1 MVYVMNQAIELHD
14 SDLGEVRLSDTGLT
28 IGLAPAYVH
37 RSEGRVGID
46 PGTGWTQLA
55 ELVFTDAVPRAGITA
70 SGALDLRLDC
80 ITLDDGSLQ
89 APGQQWRNLIPAPLE
104 VEGPLRFVAQTQYG
118 EDLIVEAQH
127 LSVMLIGEATYVE
140 QVP

>member
-1 MVYVMNQAIELHD
+1 MNQAIELHD
-14 SDLGEVRLSDTGLT
+14 SDLGEVRLSVKGLT

-46 PGTGWTQLA
+46 PGTGWTQRA
-55 ELVFTDAVPRAGITA
+55 ELVFTDALPRAGITA
-70 SGALDLRLDC
+70 SGELDLRLDC
-80 ITLDDGSLQ
+80 ITLDDGFLH
-89 APGQQWRNLIPAPLE
+89 APRQHWHDLIPAPLHI
-104 VEGPLRFVAQTQYG
+104 EGPLWFFAQTQYG

-127 LSVMLIGEATYVE
+127 LSVTLIGEATFVE